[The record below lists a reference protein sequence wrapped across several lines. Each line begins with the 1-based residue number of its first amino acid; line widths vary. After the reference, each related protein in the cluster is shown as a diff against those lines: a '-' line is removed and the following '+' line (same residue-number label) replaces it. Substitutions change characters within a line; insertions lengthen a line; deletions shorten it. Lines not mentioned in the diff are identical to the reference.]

1 MDISAAFDKVW
12 HRGLIAKLEQIG
24 ISDTLLTLFKS
35 YLCDRKQCTVV
46 DDFKS
51 NMLDIKAGVP
61 QGSRLGPLLFIIY
74 INDIIDGLESDILIF
89 ADDCSLLACGKDPAE
104 TAEQLNRDLQKIS
117 MWAQKWKVK
126 FNAGKSKDL
135 IFSNKILNNSPPL
148 LFNDN
153 IVERVNTHRHLGVYL
168 SSTLDW
174 SIQIN
179 DVCLKATRKLSVLRN
194 VKFLKRNTL
203 DMLYKIIIRSV
214 IDYALPVYANNLKLT
229 ELARLDRVQYKAGK
243 LVCGALHYT
252 SREKLNTELGWE
264 NFHNRI
270 KFLGLSLFQKI
281 HLHETRPLIRSC
293 MSTLDYAKKY
303 LTRSK
308 AGYSPY
314 PNFGNKF
321 SNSFFPYMA
330 KQWNNL
336 DVGTQV
342 MMLPDFKMQLKKDLK
357 PCKYKHFSRGS
368 KLGNSLF
375 SRIRLNRSELNQHKF
390 DIGLHDTPE
399 CICHAKSESSLH
411 YIMDCFL
418 YSGERQTLFDLV
430 EHYIPNFLK
439 LSKTKQFE
447 ILLFGIT
454 PENSDFHTTNTTIS
468 IAVQKF
474 ILKSKR
480 FQETHF

>member
-1 MDISAAFDKVW
+1 M
-12 HRGLIAKLEQIG
+12 
-24 ISDTLLTLFKS
+24 
-35 YLCDRKQCTVV
+35 
-46 DDFKS
+46 
-51 NMLDIKAGVP
+51 
-61 QGSRLGPLLFIIY
+61 
-74 INDIIDGLESDILIF
+74 ESDILIF
-89 ADDCSLLACGKDPAE
+89 ADDCSLLACGRDPTE
-104 TAEQLNRDLQKIS
+104 TAEMLNRDLLKIS
-117 MWAQKWKVK
+117 KWAEKWKVK

-174 SIQIN
+174 SVQIN
-179 DVCLKATRKLSVLRN
+179 DVCLKASRKLSVLRN
-194 VKFLKRNTL
+194 VKCLKRNTL

-229 ELARLDRVQYKAGK
+229 ELARLDRLQYKAGK

-252 SREKLNTELGWE
+252 SREKLNNELGWE

-270 KFLGLSLFQKI
+270 KFLGLSLFHKI

-293 MSTLDYAKKY
+293 MSKLDYAKKY

-308 AGYSPY
+308 GGYSPY
-314 PNFGNKF
+314 PNFGVKF

-330 KQWNNL
+330 KHWNNL

-342 MMLPDFKMQLKKDLK
+342 MMLPDFKTQLKKDFK
-357 PCKYKHFSRGS
+357 PCKYKHFSKGS
-368 KLGNSLF
+368 KIGNSLF
-375 SRIRLNRSELNQHKF
+375 SKIRLNRSDLNQHKF
-390 DIGLHDTPE
+390 DIGQHDTPE
-399 CICHAKSESSLH
+399 CLCHAKSESSFH

-418 YSGERQTLFDLV
+418 YSGERQTLFNLV
-430 EHYIPNFLK
+430 EHYIPNFTK

-447 ILLFGIT
+447 ILLLGIS
-454 PENSDFHTTNTTIS
+454 PENPEFHTTNTILS

-480 FQETHF
+480 FHETYT